1 MLQAW
6 TQHKEKVKK
15 VKNTTSSYKNIKE
28 DGE

>member
-6 TQHKEKVKK
+6 TQHKEKVTK
-15 VKNTTSSYKNIKE
+15 VKNTTSSKTIKE